1 MPVMRIVPASSP
13 RTLPGRAVTAA
24 LVAGT
29 IGWIGVVWIGL
40 QLADRNAASL
50 GFDLELLLR
59 AGREVEAGR
68 SPYAPDLVAGGGP
81 LATSLFYSYPPPVAQ
96 AFSLLTGLPS
106 RVVLVLWSLGAIVGM
121 LAVTELLRRRLAPH
135 RARREVLLV
144 AAACAPLTL
153 PFAVGVLFGNL
164 DVWFPFLYGAML
176 LAAVAPARTTAIG
189 AGAALAV
196 ASLKLHPASMGVW
209 FLVRA
214 LRERGR
220 EGREGR
226 SSSALV
232 VVTAATIG
240 ALVVILSIV
249 IGGTGLWLD
258 YGDVVR
264 AGAGATIVDPRNAG
278 IAAQVAALAGGTDD
292 LARSLHVV
300 VGVAAVLVTV
310 WAAWRR
316 TDPVESFA
324 WATAASLA
332 TLPVTWYHYP
342 SAMIPIAAAAM
353 LRASGE
359 DVRRVSLLVTAG
371 AVVAAVALVWL
382 PLSWAAMG
390 LIIAAARASARAR
403 TGVPAGPPLE
413 APVRA
418 TG

>member
-1 MPVMRIVPASSP
+1 MRIAPASSP

-59 AGREVEAGR
+59 AGSEVAAGR
-68 SPYAPDLVAGGGP
+68 SPYAPDLVAGGAP

-96 AFSLLTGLPS
+96 VFSLIAGSSS
-106 RVVLVLWSLGAIVGM
+106 RVVLLLWSLGAVLGL

-164 DVWFPFLYGAML
+164 DVWFPFLYGTML

-189 AGAALAV
+189 AGAALAA

-209 FLVRA
+209 FLVRT

-220 EGREGR
+220 EREGREGL
-226 SSSALV
+226 SSSALI
-232 VVTAATIG
+232 VVTAVTIG
-240 ALVVILSIV
+240 ALVVVLSV
-249 IGGTGLWLD
+249 VLGGPTLWLD

-278 IAAQVAALAGGTDD
+278 IAAQVAALVGGSDD
-292 LARSLHVV
+292 LARSLHIV

-359 DVRRVSLLVTAG
+359 EVRRVSLLVTAG

-382 PLSWAAMG
+382 PLLWAAMG
-390 LIIAAARASARAR
+390 LIIAAARVSSGAR
-403 TGVPAGPPLE
+403 TGVPAGPPVE